1 MMGVVVIGRNE
12 GPRLLNCLQS
22 VLPLACPVVY
32 ADSHSTDTSVA
43 LAEGLG
49 VTVVRLDPARPMNAA
64 RGRKEG
70 FDCLLQA
77 HPGLEQVLFIDGD
90 CELHADFVPA
100 AQAVLAQQPEVAV
113 VCGRRSE
120 RHPQASVYNRIA
132 DLEWNTPVGVCDS
145 CGGDA
150 LMRVSA
156 YVKAGGFDATV
167 LAGEEPE
174 LCARLR
180 QLGFTVWRIDV
191 AMTRHDMNMHRLKQW
206 WQRGVR
212 SGYGAL
218 HVRRRHGVQD
228 FNRLIFS
235 AWVWVMGW
243 PVLSAVLVAVAGF
256 TFGAT
261 AAGGLALLVLALLPL
276 QVMRVARS
284 CQKRGLGRADAL
296 AYGALMMVN
305 KWSSAWGQLKWW
317 RDQGANTAQRPMHTA
332 WQQDLLRYPP
342 RPFLKEQSIW
352 AIAVYR
358 WGHGLFKQ
366 PNSWRKRLLVQ
377 LYWLCF
383 RLVETVTG
391 ISLPHNAQI
400 GGGLRIHHFGNIF
413 VNPGVVI
420 GCNCTLRQGVTI
432 GNRVAD
438 GPVPTIGNDVEFGAY
453 AQVLGDV
460 HIGDGA
466 RLGAM
471 SVVLVD
477 VPSGRSAVGNPARI
491 IRVPGCNDPSGGNR
505 DMNKGTL

>member
-1 MMGVVVIGRNE
+1 MNSSQPLGVVVIGRNE
-12 GPRLLNCLQS
+12 SPRLLLCLRS
-22 VLPLACPVVY
+22 VLLLACPVVY
-32 ADSHSTDTSVA
+32 ADSNSTDDSVA
-43 LAEGLG
+43 LADGLG

-70 FDCLLQA
+70 FECLLQA
-77 HPGLEQVLFIDGD
+77 HPGLTQVLFIDGD
-90 CELHADFVPA
+90 CELQPDFIPA
-100 AQAVLAQQPEVAV
+100 AQAVLDKHSEVAV

-132 DLEWNTPVGVCDS
+132 DLEWNTPVGVRNS

-156 YVKAGGFDATV
+156 YVEAGGFDATV

-180 QLGFTVWRIDV
+180 RLGFTVWRIDV
-191 AMTRHDMNMHRLKQW
+191 AMTRHDMNMHRLQQW

-218 HVRRRHGVQD
+218 DVRRKHGVQD

-235 AWVWVMGW
+235 AWVWVLGW
-243 PVLSAVLVAVAGF
+243 PILSSMLVAGF
-256 TFGAT
+256 TFGAE
-261 AAGGLALLVLALLPL
+261 AAGWLLLLALALLPV
-276 QVMRVARS
+276 QVLRVALS
-284 CQKRGLGRADAL
+284 GQKQGLVRTDAL

-305 KWSSAWGQLKWW
+305 KWSSALGQLKWW
-317 RDQGANTAQRPMHTA
+317 RDQRAITGQSPIPTA

-358 WGHGLFKQ
+358 WGNGLFKQ
-366 PNSWRKRLLVQ
+366 PESWRKRLLIQ
-377 LYWLCF
+377 LYWLCH
-383 RLVETVTG
+383 RVVETTTG

-413 VNPGVVI
+413 INPGVVI
-420 GCNCTLRQGVTI
+420 GRNCTLRQGVTI

-438 GPVPTIGNDVEFGAY
+438 GPVPVIGNDVEFGAY
-453 AQVLGDV
+453 AQV
-460 HIGDGA
+460 IGGVRIGEGA
-466 RLGAM
+466 RIGAM

-477 VPSGRSAVGNPARI
+477 VPVGATAVGVPAV
-491 IRVPGCNDPSGGNR
+491 IRTER
-505 DMNKGTL
+505 TQR